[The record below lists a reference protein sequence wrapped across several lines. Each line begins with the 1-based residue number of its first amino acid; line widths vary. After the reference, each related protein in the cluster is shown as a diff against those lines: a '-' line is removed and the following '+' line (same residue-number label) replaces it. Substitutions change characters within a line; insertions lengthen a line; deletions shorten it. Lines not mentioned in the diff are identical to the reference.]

1 MGGPIKHTYTQLAGQ
16 DGEYSNQ
23 QSMRL
28 IPISLDSL
36 DSLDSLESLR
46 HRQPSAMN
54 VLVLS
59 ILF

>member
-16 DGEYSNQ
+16 HGEYSNQ

-28 IPISLDSL
+28 IPISLDSF
-36 DSLDSLESLR
+36 DSLESLR
-46 HRQPSAMN
+46 HIQPSAMI